1 MSNESTPPTETAE
14 TTHPGGDDPETT
26 HPGGDDPE
34 AIRSIAVTVDDV
46 VTALEA
52 NLRADRNA
60 VLRIT
65 PPFYGRMRARIHVAG
80 GEGDYEGP
88 APIHLDP
95 ATLIDPVPPY
105 PTADET
111 AAELSTA
118 EPNSEQHRQKHTERL
133 DHWRATIRS
142 RLVAETTITTPTG
155 TFEISVLAL
164 GGPPAD
170 GTDE

>member
-1 MSNESTPPTETAE
+1 MNNESTPPAAGT
-14 TTHPGGDDPETT
+14 ETT

-46 VTALEA
+46 VTGLEA

-88 APIHLDP
+88 APIHIDP
-95 ATLIDPVPPY
+95 ATLIDSVPPY

-118 EPNSEQHRQKHTERL
+118 EPNSDQHRRKHTELL
-133 DHWRATIRS
+133 DHWRATVRS
-142 RLVAETTITTPTG
+142 RLVEETTITTPAG
-155 TFEISVLAL
+155 RLEIAVLAL
-164 GGPPAD
+164 GGSPAD
-170 GTDE
+170 GADE